1 MQLWSDTSTE
11 ETFYR
16 TTLNMPYGAECW
28 ATEKREVKAHI
39 EELRMLRL
47 MLKEE
52 GQERAQE
59 WKRTGSSSLQ
69 SKNVI

>member
-1 MQLWSDTSTE
+1 
-11 ETFYR
+11 
-16 TTLNMPYGAECW
+16 MPYGVKCW

-59 WKRTGSSSLQ
+59 WKSTGSSSLQ